1 MRHGGDHAPRPPRS
15 RHPPPDGLTM
25 DPSIFFFLAVVLL
38 WAMALADGGTE

>member
-1 MRHGGDHAPRPPRS
+1 
-15 RHPPPDGLTM
+15 M